1 LISLRYQA
9 SGSAPRWRGRQCR
22 ILATQLP
29 GRDDTERSVETESF
43 VPGDPDRDVDR
54 HFNPT
59 NLASLWISLYHAG
72 SYVEAASA

>member
-1 LISLRYQA
+1 
-9 SGSAPRWRGRQCR
+9 
-22 ILATQLP
+22 LP

-59 NLASLWISLYHAG
+59 NLASLWISLHQAG